1 MTKKTKKPAFKPVF
15 TVDLTECYDA
25 EEMYEALLTAK
36 FEAKVPFTNYEV
48 GKYCEYKI
56 CQALDTFID
65 DLFAGHN
72 AVIIDD
78 DTIKS
83 FDAVKIEI
91 TPEKK
96 PWYKRFWNWIT
107 RKK

>member
-36 FEAKVPFTNYEV
+36 FEAKVPLTNYEV
-48 GKYCEYKI
+48 GKFCEYKI
-56 CQALDTFID
+56 VQALDQFVD
-65 DLFAGHN
+65 DLFDGHN
-72 AVIIDD
+72 AVVIDD
-78 DTIKS
+78 GEAKAFDAFKVTIKQ
-83 FDAVKIEI
+83 
-91 TPEKK
+91 
-96 PWYKRFWNWIT
+96 PWYKRLWNWIT

>member
-36 FEAKVPFTNYEV
+36 FEAKVPLTNYEV
-48 GKYCEYKI
+48 GKFCEYKI

-72 AVIIDD
+72 AVVIENDMVMAL
-78 DTIKS
+78 
-83 FDAVKIEI
+83 DAVKVKPE
-91 TPEKK
+91 PEKK
-96 PWYKRFWNWIT
+96 PWYKRMFGWFG
-107 RKK
+107 RK

>member
-1 MTKKTKKPAFKPVF
+1 MTKKTKKPAFKPAFVADF
-15 TVDLTECYDA
+15 TWCETAEDA
-25 EEMYEALLTAK
+25 YEELLTAK
-36 FEAKVPFTNYEV
+36 YEAKVPLTNYEV
-48 GKYCEYKI
+48 GKFCEYKI

-83 FDAVKIEI
+83 FDAVKIEVK
-91 TPEKK
+91 PEKK
-96 PWYKRFWNWIT
+96 PWYKRIFGWFS
-107 RKK
+107 RK